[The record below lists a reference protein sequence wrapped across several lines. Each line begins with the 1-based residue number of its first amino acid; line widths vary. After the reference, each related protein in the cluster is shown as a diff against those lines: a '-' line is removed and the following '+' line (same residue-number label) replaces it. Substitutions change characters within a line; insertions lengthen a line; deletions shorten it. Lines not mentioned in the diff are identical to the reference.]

1 MIAQNGFPDKNAV
14 HLNPIMPSFEF
25 VIDRAQ
31 KTRNTQKAIAAKWQW
46 EEKTVAQWDADL
58 AAIEAQN
65 EVLAAA
71 IATMKDKRAKADELL
86 DQLDEWTGEGL
97 TTIRERY
104 RDQPEKLATLETL
117 TSMGSSRSM
126 KLEEALEWEKAWTL
140 LDPSFS
146 PTSTNTL
153 AAFKALRLDAI
164 AKLKT
169 YHDSESD
176 VTAEQN
182 KRTKLKLKLDDA
194 NTSWYKVATRICQPG
209 TVEGDL
215 IRTDVPT
222 TTASP
227 AAKPVVPT
235 PAPTPAPAP

>member
-1 MIAQNGFPDKNAV
+1 
-14 HLNPIMPSFEF
+14 MPSYEF

-31 KTRNTQKAIAAKWQW
+31 KTRNTQKAITAKWQW

-58 AAIEAQN
+58 IAIEAQN
-65 EVLAAA
+65 EVLAAT

-97 TTIRERY
+97 TTIRERL

-117 TSMGSSRSM
+117 TSIGSSRSM

-140 LDPSFS
+140 LDATFA

-182 KRTKLKLKLDDA
+182 KRTSLKLKLDDA
-194 NTSWYKVATRICQPG
+194 NTSWFKVATRICQPG

-235 PAPTPAPAP
+235 PAPTPAPVP

>member
-14 HLNPIMPSFEF
+14 HLNSIMPSFEF

-65 EVLAAA
+65 EVLAAT

-97 TTIRERY
+97 TTIRERL
-104 RDQPEKLATLETL
+104 RDQPEKLATLDTL
-117 TSMGSSRSM
+117 TSIGSSRSL

-153 AAFKALRLDAI
+153 AAFQALRLDAI

-176 VTAEQN
+176 VTVEQN

-235 PAPTPAPAP
+235 PAPTPAPVP